1 MRSKGTR
8 KTLFSWFPKGN
19 PQNNRGQN
27 NTIVK
32 KLGNISTPACL
43 EVIPLFIKHQK
54 IHTWHTRQSPSASP
68 KARTWR
74 QPGRTRPTTS
84 SPLSLPPSP
93 SMSPSPTMLLL
104 AGVRGLI
111 AASLFHTLHNCQVSS
126 AFYPTRLVSIS
137 PIHFWEVTFAQSL
150 VGFRSIWV
158 SVSQSLQNHSHTS
171 HSLELFS
178 CTRPRGSSSTGGR
191 PVFSLSLHRRSA
203 RSMESSAIRSYD
215 DAQICGEPAQHNRSS
230 QIVSQSCTKY
240 WMNAVFGTLSFLLFK
255 KIRKQPCRYL
265 IEYPSHLILVAQINL
280 FKLLVHWF
288 PERSNWITHSLM
300 EEEAPWNRTQDSSGT
315 KHQSPRRQKLQYM
328 NNLFLRCKTC
338 QTVWASFW

>member
-1 MRSKGTR
+1 MLKKTALFLKDGFPYVSFLMRSKGTR

-84 SPLSLPPSP
+84 LPLSLPPSP
-93 SMSPSPTMLLL
+93 SMSPSPTMLLI
-104 AGVRGLI
+104 AGVRVLI

-150 VGFRSIWV
+150 VGFRSI
-158 SVSQSLQNHSHTS
+158 
-171 HSLELFS
+171 
-178 CTRPRGSSSTGGR
+178 
-191 PVFSLSLHRRSA
+191 
-203 RSMESSAIRSYD
+203 
-215 DAQICGEPAQHNRSS
+215 
-230 QIVSQSCTKY
+230 
-240 WMNAVFGTLSFLLFK
+240 
-255 KIRKQPCRYL
+255 
-265 IEYPSHLILVAQINL
+265 
-280 FKLLVHWF
+280 
-288 PERSNWITHSLM
+288 
-300 EEEAPWNRTQDSSGT
+300 
-315 KHQSPRRQKLQYM
+315 
-328 NNLFLRCKTC
+328 
-338 QTVWASFW
+338 

>member
-1 MRSKGTR
+1 MLKKAALFLKDGFPYVSFLMRSKGTR

-43 EVIPLFIKHQK
+43 EVIPLFIKHQE

-68 KARTWR
+68 MARTWP

-93 SMSPSPTMLLL
+93 SMSPSPTMLLI

-150 VGFRSIWV
+150 VGFRSI
-158 SVSQSLQNHSHTS
+158 
-171 HSLELFS
+171 
-178 CTRPRGSSSTGGR
+178 
-191 PVFSLSLHRRSA
+191 
-203 RSMESSAIRSYD
+203 
-215 DAQICGEPAQHNRSS
+215 
-230 QIVSQSCTKY
+230 
-240 WMNAVFGTLSFLLFK
+240 
-255 KIRKQPCRYL
+255 
-265 IEYPSHLILVAQINL
+265 
-280 FKLLVHWF
+280 
-288 PERSNWITHSLM
+288 
-300 EEEAPWNRTQDSSGT
+300 
-315 KHQSPRRQKLQYM
+315 
-328 NNLFLRCKTC
+328 
-338 QTVWASFW
+338 